1 MAREVVGEVEAVEL
15 DVDEMHG
22 EGELVRVEHPVPVH
36 VREAPD
42 LGEHGVGEAG
52 LDHLLLGHAAGDLPL
67 ARPQRH
73 EDLVPLP
80 PLLGHHPLRL
90 PGSKV
95 NSWNYIE

>member
-52 LDHLLLGHAAGDLPL
+52 LDHLLLGHRARDPPL
-67 ARPQRH
+67 GGAQRQ
-73 EDLVPLP
+73 EDLVPLS
-80 PLLGHHPLRL
+80 PLLGHNPLGL
-90 PGSKV
+90 PGSQV
-95 NSWNYIE
+95 NA